1 MTNMYEKKYKN
12 LLYEV
17 RDGFSVK
24 RNDRTGTGCMS
35 QFSLGINTD
44 IDQYFPILTGKK
56 MYPYIYESEFKW
68 FISGHTN
75 VKELQEKGN
84 TIWNEWADKDGNLG
98 PVYGHQLRNFNSDG
112 HDQLES
118 VLNSIQNDPDS
129 RRHIISLWNPGQLKE
144 MALPPCYLY
153 FQFFV
158 DGNNLNMFAL
168 QRSADLFLGVPY
180 DMALFAQL
188 LLYVAEKV
196 NLKAKNLDVKF
207 IDAHIYNNHF
217 EAVEAYLNEPYTR
230 PIEYTYENEILTLKN
245 YKPGK
250 VITAPVAI

>member
-1 MTNMYEKKYKN
+1 M
-12 LLYEV
+12 
-17 RDGFSVK
+17 
-24 RNDRTGTGCMS
+24 
-35 QFSLGINTD
+35 
-44 IDQYFPILTGKK
+44 
-56 MYPYIYESEFKW
+56 
-68 FISGHTN
+68 
-75 VKELQEKGN
+75 QEKGN

-129 RRHIISLWNPGQLKE
+129 RRHIISLWNPSQLKE

-158 DGNNLNMFAL
+158 EKDNLHMFAL
-168 QRSADLFLGVPY
+168 QRSADMFLGVPY

-188 LLYVAEKV
+188 LLYVAEKT
-196 NLKAKNLDVKF
+196 NLKAKTIDVKF
-207 IDAHIYNNHF
+207 IDAHIYNNQH
-217 EAVEAYLNEPYTR
+217 EAVFEYLNAPWYAYT
-230 PIEYTYENEILTLKN
+230 EYTYKNEILTLKN

-250 VITAPVAI
+250 VITATVAI

>member
-1 MTNMYEKKYKN
+1 MYEKKYKN

-24 RNDRTGTGCMS
+24 RNDRTGVGCIS
-35 QFSLGINTD
+35 QFALGINVD

-56 MYPYIYESEFKW
+56 MYPYIFESEFKW

-84 TIWNEWADKDGNLG
+84 TIWNEWANKAGDLG
-98 PVYGHQLRNFNSDG
+98 PVYGHQLRNFNSQG
-112 HDQLES
+112 YDQLES

-129 RRHIISLWNPGQLKE
+129 RRHIISLWNPNQLAE

-168 QRSADLFLGVPY
+168 QRSADLFS
-180 DMALFAQL
+180 
-188 LLYVAEKV
+188 YVYSTGLV
-196 NLKAKNLDVKF
+196 
-207 IDAHIYNNHF
+207 
-217 EAVEAYLNEPYTR
+217 
-230 PIEYTYENEILTLKN
+230 
-245 YKPGK
+245 
-250 VITAPVAI
+250 

>member
-1 MTNMYEKKYKN
+1 
-12 LLYEV
+12 
-17 RDGFSVK
+17 
-24 RNDRTGTGCMS
+24 
-35 QFSLGINTD
+35 
-44 IDQYFPILTGKK
+44 
-56 MYPYIYESEFKW
+56 
-68 FISGHTN
+68 
-75 VKELQEKGN
+75 
-84 TIWNEWADKDGNLG
+84 
-98 PVYGHQLRNFNSDG
+98 
-112 HDQLES
+112 
-118 VLNSIQNDPDS
+118 
-129 RRHIISLWNPGQLKE
+129 
-144 MALPPCYLY
+144 
-153 FQFFV
+153 
-158 DGNNLNMFAL
+158 MFAL

-207 IDAHIYNNHF
+207 IDAHIYNNYF